1 MLSILSFIHLL
12 LHAKSPGA
20 TPLISLFG
28 VQDLRIKA
36 TDASGAQLDQA
47 TICVP
52 YCPGKK
58 AIASISSCMRQLTC
72 LDLPDVCLHELGL
85 ERKAL
90 GSLKQLRMLGLWEES
105 CGTPGTPGSAA
116 QHAATRKELG
126 LPGPLGVEDAQQ
138 WLTRPNEGW

>member
-1 MLSILSFIHLL
+1 MDDDCWFVLSLRLARL
-12 LHAKSPGA
+12 K
-20 TPLISLFG
+20 
-28 VQDLRIKA
+28 DLRIKA

-58 AIASISSCMRQLTC
+58 AIGSISSFLRQLTC
-72 LDLPDVCLHELGL
+72 LDLPDVRLHELGAEL
-85 ERKAL
+85 KAL
-90 GSLKQLRMLGLWEES
+90 GSLKSLRMLGLWEENS
-105 CGTPGTPGSAA
+105 GKPGSAA

-138 WLTRPNEGW
+138 WLTRPDEGW